1 MERCS
6 ATEDLQAYE
15 NEQARLD
22 ALPEITKAEIED
34 KIDELL
40 GDMDNIPDYLLNF
53 IEESE
58 DSVLQAV
65 GDAVVADNA
74 ELIGKLVINHL
85 IGLAYKGAI
94 KEFNWD

>member
-22 ALPEITKAEIED
+22 AIPEATEAEIVERM
-34 KIDELL
+34 DELL
-40 GDMDNIPDYLLNF
+40 QDRDNLPDYLLNF

-58 DSVLQAV
+58 DSDLAALGYAASIDYYKVV
-65 GDAVVADNA
+65 GKMIVDHITDLARKDAAK
-74 ELIGKLVINHL
+74 ELNG
-85 IGLAYKGAI
+85 
-94 KEFNWD
+94 D